1 MGNLCGGAPNVP
13 SRNAD
18 ASIQVPKAETTD
30 QDADMGKKSIK
41 EPKLQTE
48 QKPSETKVDENE
60 LKVNQEEIK
69 RALELKIQ
77 EEIRTK
83 SANIFAQ

>member
-1 MGNLCGGAPNVP
+1 
-13 SRNAD
+13 
-18 ASIQVPKAETTD
+18 
-30 QDADMGKKSIK
+30 MGKKSII